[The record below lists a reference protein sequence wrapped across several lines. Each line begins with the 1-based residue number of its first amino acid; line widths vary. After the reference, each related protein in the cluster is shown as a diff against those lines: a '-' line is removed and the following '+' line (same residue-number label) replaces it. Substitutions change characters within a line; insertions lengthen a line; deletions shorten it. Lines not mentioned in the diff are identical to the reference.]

1 MPTQEERL
9 QRVEF
14 DLRQF
19 KTETVKVYG
28 DMAFEMTI
36 IKGLTENAI
45 GRLATLSDTTEK
57 RFERVDIRLDAM
69 DAHLESM
76 DKRLD
81 SMDKRLERVETHLE
95 QLEESMDRRL
105 ERVETHFEQ
114 LETKFDEHTTLLTQ
128 ILARLPKAP

>member
-9 QRVEF
+9 QTVEF
-14 DLRQF
+14 DLKQF

-45 GRLATLSDTTEK
+45 GRLSTLSNTTEK
-57 RFERVDIRLDAM
+57 HFERVDIQLEAIK
-69 DAHLESM
+69 AHLSFLQENANKT

-81 SMDKRLERVETHLE
+81 SIEA
-95 QLEESMDRRL
+95 QLA
-105 ERVETHFEQ
+105 
-114 LETKFDEHTTLLTQ
+114 EHTTLLTQ
-128 ILARLPKAP
+128 ILARLPEK